1 VLNKLPAR
9 FIFTKALG
17 STIFLAWFAVSL
29 FARQNV
35 SPMHPRPANVPSSA
49 VWADNAFIECSI
61 DPQSHSNRCTV
72 FKDETGEILADGL
85 FVLGSSRAA
94 AQKSELH
101 YAGFGTK
108 GIYLQDLKILLELR
122 PAPRDPSNRII
133 DAELQYLASKG
144 GLTPVNCNSADSSA
158 SINVLTDCAINAF
171 AAKRPFYVRYYR
183 QFSHSFGY
191 SAFAGDAVGDVYSVD
206 WDSGDEHGLGDT
218 AGTVFRS
225 GARLTRLVSTSHTLD
240 KVERQQANLRRSRA
254 KHEVVHPP

>member
-1 VLNKLPAR
+1 MLDKLSAR
-9 FIFTKALG
+9 FIFTKTLG

-29 FARQNV
+29 FARQNG

-49 VWADNAFIECSI
+49 VWADNAFVECSI

-72 FKDETGEILADGL
+72 FEDKTGEILADGL
-85 FVLGSSRAA
+85 FMLESSGAA

-101 YAGFGTK
+101 YAGFGKK
-108 GIYLQDLKILLELR
+108 GIYLRDLRLLLELR

-133 DAELQYLASKG
+133 DAELQYLAAKG

-158 SINVLTDCAINAF
+158 SIGVLTDCAIKAF

-191 SAFAGDAVGDVYSVD
+191 SAYAGDAVGDVYEVD
-206 WDSGDEHGLGDT
+206 WYSGDEFDWGDR
-218 AGTVFRS
+218 AGTGFDRGRGLLGLCPHPTS
-225 GARLTRLVSTSHTLD
+225 LTKWKDRKLTCVAPASST
-240 KVERQQANLRRSRA
+240 R
-254 KHEVVHPP
+254 